1 VRPVAKEVV
10 LMRSMVFTLV
20 AGRARRLGLRC
31 AAVAGVL
38 ALATGCGDPATTQST
53 TAERNAA
60 PSAGTAVSPATIK
73 PGQSIPP
80 PAGKPVFTM
89 TGKIT
94 AANKAGAL
102 VFDLPTVD
110 RLGLRQVGL
119 YEPWTKQNTAFRGIW
134 LQDLLAVA
142 GVAKDAT
149 RLHIVALDDYTVDLT
164 MADIRAG
171 GIMLATRA
179 GDGSALPVD
188 KGGPTRIVFL
198 NGVKAGANAD
208 QWIWSIKA
216 IDVQ

>member
-1 VRPVAKEVV
+1 
-10 LMRSMVFTLV
+10 MRSMTGSVV
-20 AGRARRLGLRC
+20 GRVRRLGLRC
-31 AAVAGVL
+31 VTVTGVL
-38 ALATGCGDPATTQST
+38 ALCAGCGGQDTTQT
-53 TAERNAA
+53 TTTERKANA
-60 PSAGTAVSPATIK
+60 SASAVSPANLK
-73 PGQSIPP
+73 PGEAVPT

-94 AANKAGAL
+94 AGNQNGGLA
-102 VFDLPTVD
+102 FDLPTVE
-110 RLGLRQVGL
+110 RLAMHQVQL
-119 YEPWTKQNTAFRGIW
+119 YEPWIKQNTTFRGVW

-142 GVAKDAT
+142 GAEADAT
-149 RLHIVALDDYTVDLT
+149 RLHFVALDDYTVDLT
-164 MADIRAG
+164 MADVRAG

-179 GDGSALPVD
+179 GDGTELPVD

>member
-1 VRPVAKEVV
+1 
-10 LMRSMVFTLV
+10 MRSMPGSVVGLV
-20 AGRARRLGLRC
+20 RQLGLRC
-31 AAVAGVL
+31 VTVAGVL
-38 ALATGCGDPATTQST
+38 ALAAGCGGQST
-53 TAERNAA
+53 TQTTTTERKANA
-60 PSAGTAVSPATIK
+60 SARAVSPATLK
-73 PGQSIPP
+73 PGDAVPL

-94 AANKAGAL
+94 AENQAGGLA
-102 VFDLPTVD
+102 FDLPTVE
-110 RLGLRQVGL
+110 RFALYEVSL
-119 YEPWTKQNTAFRGIW
+119 YEPWTKQNMSFRGVW
-134 LQDLLAVA
+134 LQDLLAAARVE
-142 GVAKDAT
+142 GDAT

-164 MADIRAG
+164 MDEVRAG

-208 QWIWSIKA
+208 QWIWSIKV

>member
-1 VRPVAKEVV
+1 
-10 LMRSMVFTLV
+10 MRSMTRSVVGLV
-20 AGRARRLGLRC
+20 RQLGLRC
-31 AAVAGVL
+31 VTVAGVL
-38 ALATGCGDPATTQST
+38 TLAAACGGPATTQT
-53 TAERNAA
+53 TTTERKANA
-60 PSAGTAVSPATIK
+60 SARALSPATLK
-73 PGQSIPP
+73 PGQPVPS

-89 TGKIT
+89 TGKISAENQT
-94 AANKAGAL
+94 GGLA
-102 VFDLPTVD
+102 FDLPTVE
-110 RLGLRQVGL
+110 RFALYEVTL
-119 YEPWTKQNTAFRGIW
+119 YEPWTKQNTTFRGVW

-142 GVAKDAT
+142 GVDADAT
-149 RLHIVALDDYTVDLT
+149 RLHFVALDDYTVDLT